1 MSEKKEQTEDV
12 KARDYIYN
20 LLQEVG
26 NEDKSYFDR
35 HIFAV
40 LLDNVARE
48 FFRDNDGLCS
58 LTATIKDATRQLR
71 DNERRLDDALDRM
84 NKIWVE
90 QLC

>member
-1 MSEKKEQTEDV
+1 ME
-12 KARDYIYN
+12 ARDYIYN

-26 NEDKSYFDR
+26 NGDKSYFDR

-48 FFRDNDGLCS
+48 FFRDNDELCS

-71 DNERRLDDALDRM
+71 DNKRRLTDALARM
-84 NKIWVE
+84 DDIWVE
-90 QLC
+90 QLS